1 MRAPKPPVEEPIEL
15 LEIEI
20 DTTVTELSDVEVV
33 PIEVLPKTSAPASPS
48 RALELEAMPVREVS
62 PRAATAIPPPK
73 PAAVAPRSMP
83 APRPMPARMPMPAPV
98 RAGSRVIDSTQTV
111 RALTPLE
118 LADDQISRWFAIQL
132 NLSEQPIDPSTVPDL
147 PIFNEYRLY
156 SVTGTDQERVM
167 HALRL
172 GFFSS
177 ESAAQAVAGY
187 VATFFDSPCIKRVS
201 AAEHDRFEERRVA
214 AGKDVGAGGHAV
226 IELAGPT
233 PLPERPMPERPV
245 ARPEDDDAPDER
257 EAPSLWARL
266 LSARRR

>member
-1 MRAPKPPVEEPIEL
+1 MRGGA
-15 LEIEI
+15 
-20 DTTVTELSDVEVV
+20 
-33 PIEVLPKTSAPASPS
+33 
-48 RALELEAMPVREVS
+48 
-62 PRAATAIPPPK
+62 
-73 PAAVAPRSMP
+73 
-83 APRPMPARMPMPAPV
+83 
-98 RAGSRVIDSTQTV
+98 SRVIDSTQTV

-132 NLSEQPIDPSTVPDL
+132 SLSERPIDPATVPDL

-156 SVTGTDQERVM
+156 SVTGTDQDRVM

-187 VATFFDSPCIKRVS
+187 VGTFFDAPCIKRVS
-201 AAEHDRFEERRVA
+201 TAEHDRFEERRVA

-233 PLPERPMPERPV
+233 PLPERSMPERPV
-245 ARPEDDDAPDER
+245 VTKPEDDDASGEP